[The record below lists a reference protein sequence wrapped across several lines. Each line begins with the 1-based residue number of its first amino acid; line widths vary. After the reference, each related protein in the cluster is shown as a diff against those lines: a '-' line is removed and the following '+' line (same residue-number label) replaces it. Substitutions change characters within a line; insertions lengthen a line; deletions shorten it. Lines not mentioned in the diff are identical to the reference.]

1 MSIALMKSSRSHVAN
16 FLIRAQSY
24 LIISVCEYWLC
35 HLYVWLH
42 LVSNPFFFIRKLT
55 LQLSR
60 LLTMLPANKSL
71 CIQRPLFILYIFCN
85 FIVLAIGNLHQEKK
99 NLKNVWAFLL
109 HCIRVHLI
117 WKKEQPTIS
126 LRQILAYFRLW
137 VRLLQNNVFRF
148 LVISIV

>member
-71 CIQRPLFILYIFCN
+71 WIQRPLFILYIFCN

-99 NLKNVWAFLL
+99 ILKMCGLFYCTVLEYINL
-109 HCIRVHLI
+109 
-117 WKKEQPTIS
+117 KKEQPTIS
-126 LRQILAYFRLW
+126 LRQILSYFRLW
-137 VRLLQNNVFRF
+137 VKLLQNNVFRF